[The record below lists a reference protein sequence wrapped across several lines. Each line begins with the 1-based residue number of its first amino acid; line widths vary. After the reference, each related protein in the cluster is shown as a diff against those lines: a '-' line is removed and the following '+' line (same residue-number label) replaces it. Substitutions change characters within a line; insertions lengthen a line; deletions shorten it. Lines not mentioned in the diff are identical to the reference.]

1 MAPRSDYVNK
11 LSKNNL
17 DKLCCFTNN
26 WGMEDWHPIKVV
38 AHRTGLSSH
47 VIRAWE
53 KRYQAVEPR
62 RTATNRRVY
71 SGEDVERL
79 ILLRRATLAGRSIGQ
94 VASLPTG
101 ELRELVLADESA
113 QRLAPGGVPSG
124 RQKETSATRMLRQCL
139 DAVEALDP
147 DALKSSLER
156 ASVTLSRPALVQEI
170 IGPLLHHVGEA
181 WREGSIRV
189 AHEHLA
195 SAIIRTF
202 LGGMNGSFWT
212 SREAPN
218 LLVTTPAGQLHEL
231 GALLAATTAASEG
244 WRITY
249 LGPSLPAD
257 EIASAVEQS
266 GARALAL
273 SIVYP
278 QDDLHL
284 KGELKGLS
292 RLLSHESV
300 ALLVGGRGVNSY
312 ADVLEE
318 IGAVSITDLDE
329 FRSQLQS
336 LRSAPMDS

>member
-1 MAPRSDYVNK
+1 MD
-11 LSKNNL
+11 
-17 DKLCCFTNN
+17 
-26 WGMEDWHPIKVV
+26 DWHPIKVV
-38 AHRTGLSSH
+38 ARRTGLSAH

-71 SGEDVERL
+71 SSEDIERL

-101 ELRELVLADESA
+101 ELRELDTPAA
-113 QRLAPGGVPSG
+113 G
-124 RQKETSATRMLRQCL
+124 MLEQCVNAVKDL
-139 DAVEALDP
+139 DPEALT
-147 DALKSSLER
+147 SSLER
-156 ASVTLSRPALVQEI
+156 ASVSLSRPALIQEV
-170 IGPLLHHVGEA
+170 IGPLLYQVGEA
-181 WREGSIRV
+181 WRDGSLRV

-195 SAIIRTF
+195 SAIVRTF
-202 LGGMNGSFWT
+202 VGNINGGFPVSLET
-212 SREAPN
+212 PN
-218 LLVTTPAGQLHEL
+218 LVVTTPAGQLHEL

-249 LGPSLPAD
+249 LGPNLPAD

-278 QDDLHL
+278 PDDPHL
-284 KGELKGLS
+284 KEELRNLAK
-292 RLLSHESV
+292 LLAHRSV
-300 ALLVGGRGVNSY
+300 SLLVGGRGANGY

-318 IGAVSITDLDE
+318 IEAVSIDDLDTL
-329 FRSQLQS
+329 RSYLES
-336 LRSAPMDS
+336 LRSAPTDS